1 MKYSSIVSTERKNKG
16 EIDMMMGLKGE
27 RLNWRS
33 NEFAVSFL

>member
-27 RLNWRS
+27 IELAQY
-33 NEFAVSFL
+33 EFAVSFL